1 MAGRVQR
8 QDRII
13 VTLPASEITDGVA
26 ENLHLALRRYCEARL
41 TLVQRETQ
49 VAWRQGLRSLGSGS
63 ILFLVGLLLST
74 GFLEPDVPQFWQNL
88 LGNGVFPVVGWVGLW
103 YPLDL
108 LFFARQPLKRE
119 ARILTAI
126 SQMPLFGATRR
137 HPVTTGQREL
147 RR

>member
-1 MAGRVQR
+1 LAGVDPFPGR
-8 QDRII
+8 
-13 VTLPASEITDGVA
+13 TAA
-26 ENLHLALRRYCEARL
+26 LH
-41 TLVQRETQ
+41 
-49 VAWRQGLRSLGSGS
+49 W
-63 ILFLVGLLLST
+63 
-74 GFLEPDVPQFWQNL
+74 FLEPDVPQFWQNL

-126 SQMPLFGATRR
+126 SKMPLFGATRR

-147 RR
+147 RL